1 MLTSLDH
8 IVLICPDIDAGI
20 AAYTA
25 LLGFGPMLQTRDEGA
40 GVATALF
47 QVDNTALEL
56 LAPIEGS
63 AAEDRIRDLLGE
75 SEGRLTSLAF
85 AAEDIDAAHHMTA
98 RRSLSPTDIIHAES
112 MNSLTGEPFNW
123 RRFRCADSA
132 CAGIKTFVLK
142 RAAPFTP
149 PPQRR
154 AGTAKTL
161 DHIVINTVNPDRAIA
176 HYGARLGLRFA
187 LDRTIEA
194 FKTRFLFFRIG
205 GLTLEIIQRLGDKT
219 STDNDDSLWGIT
231 WKTDDISAAHARL
244 SDAGL
249 EVSDI
254 RTGRKPGTQV
264 FTVKSGT
271 LGIPTLILANN

>member
-8 IVLICPDIDAGI
+8 IVLICPNIDAGI

-25 LLGFGPMLQTRDEGA
+25 LLGFGPMSQTHDENA

-56 LAPIEGS
+56 LAPIAGS
-63 AAEDRIRDLLGE
+63 AAEGRIQELLGGG
-75 SEGRLTSLAF
+75 EGSLTSLAF
-85 AAEDIDAAHHMTA
+85 AAEDIDAAHHTMT
-98 RRSLSPTDIIHAES
+98 RRGLSPTAITHAES
-112 MNSLTGEPFNW
+112 VNSLTGEPLNW
-123 RRFRCADSA
+123 QRFRCADSA
-132 CAGIKTFVLK
+132 CAGIKTFILK
-142 RAAPFTP
+142 RASPFAP
-149 PPQRR
+149 PPERR

-161 DHIVINTVNPDRAIA
+161 DHIVINTANPDRAIA
-176 HYGARLGLRFA
+176 HYGARLGLSFA

-244 SDAGL
+244 SDVGL